1 MSRIVGAPETPLTV
15 AQFRSPPL
23 ASPPACSEL
32 LALAR
37 DPGADARERLLLGVI
52 ALCDARPPSGE
63 LSPVLGEIF
72 LTLARQAERE
82 VRKVLSQRLAQVDW
96 APPALINLL
105 ALDEIEIARPVL
117 AASPLLKDDDLLRI
131 LVETTLEHQ
140 IEVARRPNLGGRV
153 ADAIIDRGEPATLTA
168 LAFNRTAEISLDG
181 LRRLV
186 EQSRRVAALRGP
198 LTRHPRLTE
207 QLAEQMYLWVG
218 AALRQSICARFQ
230 VDEARLASLV
240 ERSVYDARS
249 GTMMPAPAPA
259 NDPDRD
265 EMERRLVAKLQS
277 AGQLRAG
284 YLIRAIRER
293 RLGLF
298 VHALAALGGF
308 SAAEVRAA
316 LAARTPEA
324 LFYAC
329 AAAGVDRAV
338 YPALL
343 VEIRRLNDGMPGD
356 QGEPVWTRGA
366 ISPTSAGRSFR
377 ALIKA

>member
-1 MSRIVGAPETPLTV
+1 MTV
-15 AQFRSPPL
+15 AQLRSPPL
-23 ASPPACSEL
+23 ASPPAYPDL

-37 DPGADARERLLLGVI
+37 NPSPDARERLLLGVI
-52 ALCDARPPSGE
+52 SLCDARPPSGE

-82 VRKVLSQRLAQVDW
+82 VRKVLSQRLAHADW
-96 APPALINLL
+96 APPALINVL

-117 AASPLLKDDDLLRI
+117 AASPLLQEDDLLRV
-131 LVETTLEHQ
+131 LVEATLEHQ

-153 ADAIIDRGEPATLTA
+153 ADAIIDRGEPAPLTA

-198 LTRHPRLTE
+198 LIRHPRMTE
-207 QLAEQMYLWVG
+207 QLAEQMYQWVG
-218 AALRQSICARFQ
+218 AALRQSICDRFQ
-230 VDEARLASLV
+230 VDEAKLAPV
-240 ERSVYDARS
+240 IEQSVYDARS
-249 GTMMPAPAPA
+249 GTMIAIPA

-265 EMERRLVAKLQS
+265 EMERRLVAKLQG

-284 YLIRAIRER
+284 YLVRAVRER

-298 VHALAALGGF
+298 VHALATLGGF
-308 SAAEVRAA
+308 SVAQVREA
-316 LAARTPEA
+316 LEARSPET

-343 VEIRRLNDGMPGD
+343 TEIRLLNDGLPGD
-356 QGEPVWTRGA
+356 AGAPVWTRGA
-366 ISPTSAGRSFR
+366 ISPASAARSFR
-377 ALIKA
+377 ALIKG

>member
-1 MSRIVGAPETPLTV
+1 MTV
-15 AQFRSPPL
+15 AQLRQPAL
-23 ASPPACSEL
+23 ASPPAYPDL

-37 DPGADARERLLLGVI
+37 NPSADARERLLLGVI

-63 LSPVLGEIF
+63 LSPVLSEIF

-82 VRKVLSQRLAQVDW
+82 VRKVLSQRLAHADW
-96 APPALINLL
+96 APPALINVL

-117 AASPLLKDDDLLRI
+117 AASPLLQDDDLLRV
-131 LVETTLEHQ
+131 LVEATLEHQ
-140 IEVARRPNLGGRV
+140 IEIARRPHLGGRV

-186 EQSRRVAALRGP
+186 DQSRRVAALRGP
-198 LTRHPRLTE
+198 LTRHPRMTE
-207 QLAEQMYLWVG
+207 QLAEQMYQWVG
-218 AALRQSICARFQ
+218 GALRQSICERFQ
-230 VDEARLASLV
+230 VDEARLAPLIQQ
-240 ERSVYDARS
+240 SVYDARS
-249 GTMMPAPAPA
+249 GTMVAIPA

-265 EMERRLVAKLQS
+265 EMERRLVAKLQA

-284 YLIRAIRER
+284 YLVRAIRER

-298 VHALAALGGF
+298 IHALATLGGF
-308 SAAEVRAA
+308 SVAQVREA
-316 LAARTPEA
+316 LAARSPEA

-343 VEIRRLNDGMPGD
+343 TEIRLLNEGLPGD
-356 QGEPVWTRGA
+356 AGEPVWTRGA
-366 ISPTSAGRSFR
+366 ISAASAGRSFR
-377 ALIKA
+377 ALIKG

>member
-23 ASPPACSEL
+23 ASPPAYTEL

-37 DPGADARERLLLGVI
+37 NPGAEARERLLLGVI

-82 VRKVLSQRLAQVDW
+82 VRKVLSQRLAHADW

-117 AASPLLKDDDLLRI
+117 AASPLLKDEDLLRV
-131 LVETTLEHQ
+131 LVEATLEHQ
-140 IEVARRPNLGGRV
+140 VEVARRPNLGGRV

-198 LTRHPRLTE
+198 LTRHPRMTE
-207 QLAEQMYLWVG
+207 QLAKQMYLWVG
-218 AALRQSICARFQ
+218 AALRQSICERFQ

-249 GTMMPAPAPA
+249 GTMMPAPA

-284 YLIRAIRER
+284 YLIRSIREQ

-308 SAAEVRAA
+308 TVAEVREA
-316 LAARTPEA
+316 LAARTPET

-343 VEIRRLNDGMPGD
+343 AEIRRLNDGMPGD

-377 ALIKA
+377 ALINA

>member
-23 ASPPACSEL
+23 ASPPAYTEL

-37 DPGADARERLLLGVI
+37 NPSVDARERLLLGVI

-72 LTLARQAERE
+72 LTLARKAERE
-82 VRKVLSQRLAQVDW
+82 VRKVLSQRLADADW

-117 AASPLLKDDDLLRI
+117 AASPLLKDEDLLRV
-131 LVETTLEHQ
+131 LVEATLEHQ

-186 EQSRRVAALRGP
+186 EQSRRIAALRGP

-230 VDEARLASLV
+230 VDEARLTPLI

-249 GTMMPAPAPA
+249 GTMTPVPA
-259 NDPDRD
+259 NDADRD
-265 EMERRLVAKLQS
+265 EMERRLVAKLQG

-284 YLIRAIRER
+284 YLIRSVRER

-298 VHALAALGGF
+298 VHALATLGGF
-308 SAAEVRAA
+308 SVAEVRQA
-316 LAARTPEA
+316 LAARSPEA

-343 VEIRRLNDGMPGD
+343 AEIRLLNDGFPGD
-356 QGEPVWTRGA
+356 QGAAEWTRGA
-366 ISPTSAGRSFR
+366 ISPTSAARSFR